1 MAVTGQ
7 NYEGLKVSEGKTSP
21 TRVQNDLLDVSIK
34 HGWNVDLCTTEENY
48 FNFQGFFH
56 HVGVPFVTKTQH
68 YKLTKDV
75 VNRVV
80 WAKWISQR
88 SKILADSSSLDLD
101 SQQDVSSQKQE
112 LFSQERAA
120 RGEQIV
126 CLGDARH
133 DSPGFT
139 ACWCTYA
146 VLVCK
151 LQLYGPMYTIV
162 HNIFTGCCN
171 WTGRL
176 LLDSAQRP
184 GNLKLKYVNHLAVY
198 IRWDRV
204 RPWSQRVLR
213 PP

>member
-1 MAVTGQ
+1 MVQLILVGGAY
-7 NYEGLKVSEGKTSP
+7 NCPNLK
-21 TRVQNDLLDVSIK
+21 I
-34 HGWNVDLCTTEENY
+34 
-48 FNFQGFFH
+48 FGFFILSP
-56 HVGVPFVTKTQH
+56 GTSTRGATWDLDSRRRGPRLAAQGTST
-68 YKLTKDV
+68 
-75 VNRVV
+75 RG
-80 WAKWISQR
+80 AKGPR
-88 SKILADSSSLDLD
+88 LAAPRDLDSRRQWWGTSTSSSLDLD

-126 CLGDARH
+126 CLGDAKH

>member
-1 MAVTGQ
+1 MSSQ
-7 NYEGLKVSEGKTSP
+7 NY
-21 TRVQNDLLDVSIK
+21 
-34 HGWNVDLCTTEENY
+34 
-48 FNFQGFFH
+48 
-56 HVGVPFVTKTQH
+56 
-68 YKLTKDV
+68 
-75 VNRVV
+75 
-80 WAKWISQR
+80 
-88 SKILADSSSLDLD
+88 
-101 SQQDVSSQKQE
+101 
-112 LFSQERAA
+112 FSQDREA

-213 PP
+213 PLWVCVTLLDLRTTQHYNLYPGCLKREGVNVSVFATDRSTSVRCVS